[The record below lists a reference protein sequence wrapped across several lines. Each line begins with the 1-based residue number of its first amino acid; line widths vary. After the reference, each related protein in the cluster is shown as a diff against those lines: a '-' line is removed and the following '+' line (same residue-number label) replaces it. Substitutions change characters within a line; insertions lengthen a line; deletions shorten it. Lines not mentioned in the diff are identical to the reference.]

1 VTDHE
6 ILERLTAIFRDILDD
21 DDIELTPQ
29 TTAADIKDWDSANHI
44 NIVVSVE
51 MRFGIKISNAQVE
64 QLKNVGDFVA
74 LIAQKLDAKS

>member
-21 DDIELTPQ
+21 DNIELTPE

-64 QLKNVGDFVA
+64 QLKNVGDFVE

>member
-1 VTDHE
+1 MTDHE

-21 DDIELTPQ
+21 DDIELTPE

-64 QLKNVGDFVA
+64 QLKNVGDFVE

>member
-21 DDIELTPQ
+21 DDIELTPE

>member
-1 VTDHE
+1 MTDHE

-74 LIAQKLDAKS
+74 LIAQKLNAKS